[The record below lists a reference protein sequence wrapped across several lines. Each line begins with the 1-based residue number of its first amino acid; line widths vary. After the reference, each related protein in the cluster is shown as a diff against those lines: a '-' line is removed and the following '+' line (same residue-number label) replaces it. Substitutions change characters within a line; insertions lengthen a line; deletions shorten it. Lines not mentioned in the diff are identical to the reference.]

1 MSYFMVVN
9 GNKPELN
16 DIATIKILPLQEDQ
30 KYVVE
35 VIHRNFP
42 EFDDE
47 NTYSVSDESGTM
59 DLIPDMQEQVNLG
72 NNFQS
77 TSFGQIIIRCMNVGC
92 KIFLWWS
99 DTVDSGNINKYLEK
113 TSRQEDMIECILRQ
127 QNKDGNVCALYE
139 PNERTET

>member
-16 DIATIKILPLQEDQ
+16 DMAAIKLLPLQEDQ
-30 KYVVE
+30 EYVVE
-35 VIHRNFP
+35 AIHRNFP

-72 NNFQS
+72 EDFKS
-77 TSFGQIIIRCMNVGC
+77 TLFGQIIIRCMNAGC
-92 KIFLWWS
+92 KTL
-99 DTVDSGNINKYLEK
+99 V
-113 TSRQEDMIECILRQ
+113 
-127 QNKDGNVCALYE
+127 
-139 PNERTET
+139 